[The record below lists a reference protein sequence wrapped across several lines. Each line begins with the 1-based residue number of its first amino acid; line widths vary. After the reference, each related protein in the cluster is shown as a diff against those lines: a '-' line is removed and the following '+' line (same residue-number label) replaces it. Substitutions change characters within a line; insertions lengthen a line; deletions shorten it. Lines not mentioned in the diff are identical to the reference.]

1 MRSEIRIGLMV
12 LLAML
17 LLAGCREE
25 RKSSS
30 ASSASSVVTSSK
42 DAPVPPVP
50 EPATIALF
58 GSGLVGLV
66 GIHLRN
72 RRKKKHDAEQD
83 QNRDIRR

>member
-1 MRSEIRIGLMV
+1 MVMRSEIRMGLMM

-17 LLAGCREE
+17 LVAGCREE
-25 RKSSS
+25 RKSLS
-30 ASSASSVVTSSK
+30 ASSLVTSSK
-42 DAPVPPVP
+42 DAPVAPVP
-50 EPATIALF
+50 EPATIALL

-66 GIHLRN
+66 GIHMRN